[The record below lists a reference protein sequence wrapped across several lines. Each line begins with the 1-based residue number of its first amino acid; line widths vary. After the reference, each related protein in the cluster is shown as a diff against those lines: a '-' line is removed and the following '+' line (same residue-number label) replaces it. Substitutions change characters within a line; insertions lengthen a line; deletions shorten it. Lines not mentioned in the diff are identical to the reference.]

1 MENENQENKLV
12 GTTGE
17 EKVTEQAIIS
27 KKEKLHGI
35 LKNAWDLIKFA
46 IIALIIV
53 IPIRMFIA
61 QPFIVSG
68 SSMYPTF
75 RNGQYLIADEI
86 SYIVGNPKRNDII
99 IFRYPDDPSRFFIKR
114 VIGLPN
120 EEINIKDGKITI
132 INKTNPEGFV
142 LAQPYLRQ
150 KFNFTGSY
158 KTGNKQY
165 FVMGDNRKESLDSR
179 IWGMLPDK
187 LVTGRA
193 VLRLLPFKY
202 ISYLP
207 GYYISNK

>member
-132 INKTNPEGFV
+132 INKTNPKGFV